1 MITPKER
8 QSFLAILHEMNVAST
23 YPSLICLYKLISYII
38 SKGGNTREQIMSTVF
53 DYNFKYN
60 SPLVRQFP
68 GASMIAQKLV
78 SPKLLDLCQIIKS
91 HALHKDY
98 TRFFAA
104 FVPEMAADWYSLRQ
118 LDSEE
123 LPVLDVL
130 YWHFTVTA
138 GITGCDE
145 MFHHCSDDFYDQV
158 YQHLPL
164 LQPDDYEQIWEAVT
178 YHACAEPD
186 MSSHRVAKAV
196 RLYAA
201 QGKSKQDLLN
211 AYLLEQRD
219 LGKKPICYSDLSEAE
234 QKKVAIELIPAD
246 DDVNFFTAPRYA
258 NSELPDKAVANLYD
272 YSNEIPC
279 GESVVAFDTF
289 MSRLHTAKAPLMIN
303 PNPHILNA
311 WRLLSQEDAQ
321 LPQLSVAMP
330 SRGIA
335 LALSRRCPQIRFYGI
350 EELTADPLTADLV
363 LLYGTDS
370 KKQKKKSKKSRKAEE
385 KNETAKKLT
394 DLLSCFCPTDHGE
407 LVACVNVRAITAS
420 KSNFCPSL
428 AKKGMQISHIIN
440 IPAAQGL
447 KGRLKKKSTSCVV
460 AGYVPEVDIE
470 TQIPVYS
477 CLTTEARDYVS
488 VLPNPIYV
496 PLVRFNSNRT
506 LPQML
511 TESTCVSVAD
521 SPTKNH
527 AEPINWSREIVVR
540 YSVFDG
546 STAKETYVRAKAYI
560 QRMDASDPSGY
571 RKAIP
576 KTQSEKGLRAKSKE
590 DLIKKLSALPLK
602 EEFYQPVLDEIIR
615 IYGNCPELL
624 TIKSVW
630 FCLRPLLNKKSYY
643 DDDLAKLL
651 FCGESQALANLTF
664 HASYEEYCEAFATVL
679 GTNTVSM
686 RHWAVLW
693 QISAEAVEHGFL
705 EKDPFSTFIPAI
717 EADTREKIYPIQD
730 ALRKWCFDE
739 VEMDRMVQPLLE
751 RLPSGKFLFEED
763 SHAFFKL
770 CTLFSFVRKAEL
782 CALTFGDIVLLPNGG
797 AQAIITKFVD
807 DKGNVQEYGQR
818 GRNRRRRRKSA
829 WPPFLAECFK
839 RRLKYL
845 QEQFGWSTE
854 AMQGLPLFFEK
865 ESSCKN
871 AKVKPCSLKTANS
884 LLQDLLGFANVP
896 GDWIQLLDGKQAR
909 DVNLGLSRK
918 TESVFIN
925 STHIL
930 SAFYGLE
937 DGETSYNAGTE
948 PEETIDTNYIG
959 YDAPGNQILTS
970 AKMHRMSAKF
980 LRQIVPSVSPV
991 PQRCAINVNGAVCH
1005 KVAEPPVDKCVHL
1018 AVEILPDSD
1027 TFHGPITVR
1036 IQSRFGHRMHAAVF
1050 GGNSHD

>member
-8 QSFLAILHEMNVAST
+8 QNFLAVLSELNIPST
-23 YPSLICLYKLISYII
+23 YPSLICLFKLLSYLISTCGDNRQKILL
-38 SKGGNTREQIMSTVF
+38 TVF
-53 DYNFKYN
+53 SSRFKYD
-60 SPLVRQFP
+60 LEFGQKFP
-68 GASMIAQKLV
+68 DASMIAAKLA
-78 SPKLLDLCQIIKS
+78 SPKILDLCGVMYA
-91 HALHKDY
+91 HALQKDY
-98 TRFFAA
+98 TRFFSA
-104 FVPEMAADWYSLRQ
+104 FVPEMVADWYSLRQ
-118 LDSEE
+118 LDSTE
-123 LPVLDVL
+123 LPILDVL
-130 YWHFTVTA
+130 YWHFAVTA

-145 MFHHCSDDFYDQV
+145 LFYHCSDDFYDQV
-158 YQHLPL
+158 HQHLPL
-164 LQPDDYEQIWEAVT
+164 LQPDDYEQIWDAVT
-178 YHACAEPD
+178 YHMCAEPD
-186 MSSHRVAKAV
+186 MHSNRVAKAV

-201 QGKSKQDLLN
+201 KGKSKQDLLEG
-211 AYLLEQRD
+211 YLLEQRD
-219 LGKKPICYSDLSEAE
+219 LGEKPISYSDLSDAE
-234 QKKVAIELIPAD
+234 RKKAAIERIPSD
-246 DDVNFFTAPRYA
+246 DDVNFYTAARYV

-272 YSNEIPC
+272 YSTEIPF
-279 GESVVAFDTF
+279 GESMVAFDAF

-311 WRLLSQEDAQ
+311 WRLLSEEDNN

-335 LALSRRCPQIRFYGI
+335 LALSRRYPQIQFYSV
-350 EELTADPLTADLV
+350 EELAAEPLTADLV
-363 LLYGTDS
+363 LLCGTDS
-370 KKQKKKSKKSRKAEE
+370 NPKAKSPKKAEE
-385 KNETAKKLT
+385 KNETAKELA
-394 DLLSCFCPTDHGE
+394 DLLNCFCPTDHCE
-407 LVACVNVRAITAS
+407 LVACVNTHAITAS
-420 KSNFCPSL
+420 KPNFCPSL

-440 IPAAQGL
+440 IPAAKGL

-460 AGYVPEVDIE
+460 AGYVPAIDTEV
-470 TQIPVYS
+470 QVPVYS
-477 CLTTEARDYVS
+477 CLTTETRDYVS
-488 VLPNPIYV
+488 VLPDPIYI

-511 TESTCVSVAD
+511 TESACVSVAD
-521 SPTKNH
+521 GLTKDH
-527 AEPINWSREIVVR
+527 AEPIHWSREIVVR

-560 QRMDASDPSGY
+560 QKMDVSNPAGY

-576 KTQSEKGLRAKSKE
+576 KTQSEKGLRAKTE
-590 DLIKKLSALPLK
+590 GDLIGKLAVLPLR
-602 EEFYQPVLDEIIR
+602 EELYQPVLDEVIR
-615 IYGNCPELL
+615 VYGNCPELL
-624 TIKSVW
+624 AIKTVW

-643 DDDLAKLL
+643 DDDLAKQL
-651 FCGESQALANLTF
+651 FCGENQALANLTF
-664 HASYEEYCEAFATVL
+664 RASYEEYCEAFAAVL
-679 GTNTVSM
+679 GTYTVSM

-751 RLPSGKFLFEED
+751 RLPSGQFLFEED

-770 CTLFSFVRKAEL
+770 CTLFSFVRRAEL

-865 ESSCKN
+865 ESSYKN

-896 GDWIQLLDGKQAR
+896 EDWIQLLDGKQAR

-925 STHIL
+925 STRIL

-1005 KVAEPPVDKCVHL
+1005 KVAKPPVDKCVHL
-1018 AVEILPDSD
+1018 SVEILPDSD

-1036 IQSRFGHRMHAAVF
+1036 IQSRFGHRMHATVF